1 MEELV
6 YSALCDLVLAFIL
19 ETLECVEVVRASVF
33 QSGDREPWEPWEPWL
48 IGEHLIGVM
57 MLVVLVCR

>member
-6 YSALCDLVLAFIL
+6 YSAVCDLVPVFML
-19 ETLECVEVVRASVF
+19 ETLEGAEVVRASVF
-33 QSGDREPWEPWEPWL
+33 QRGDRELWEPWL

-57 MLVVLVCR
+57 MLVVLVCG

>member
-6 YSALCDLVLAFIL
+6 YSALCDLVLVFIL
-19 ETLECVEVVRASVF
+19 ETLKCAELVRASVF
-33 QSGDREPWEPWEPWL
+33 QSGDRELWEPWL
-48 IGEHLIGVM
+48 IGEHLIGVV